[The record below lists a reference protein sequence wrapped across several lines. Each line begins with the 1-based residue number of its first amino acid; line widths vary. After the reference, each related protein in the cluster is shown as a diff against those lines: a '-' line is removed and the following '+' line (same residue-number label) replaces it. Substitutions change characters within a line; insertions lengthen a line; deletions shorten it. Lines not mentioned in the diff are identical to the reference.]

1 MDKRVRTGL
10 LLAADLLAV
19 GRMIAVM
26 DNFCAARALPDDR
39 AALTV
44 CGIYFCVKD

>member
-19 GRMIAVM
+19 GRMIVVM
-26 DNFCAARALPDDR
+26 DNFLCC
-39 AALTV
+39 T
-44 CGIYFCVKD
+44 GITR